1 MLNSKTAAVIA
12 ANRFGLGARPGE
24 LDSIGNDPRAWLTG
38 QLDGARTPP
47 AAIAQL
53 PASPQAFKMYTDFL
67 EEKKQIKKEFK
78 SAQAQ
83 KIDRAKVDAKEELS
97 PLRKAIRETYFSQVA
112 ARYQVATHSEE
123 SFRERLVHF
132 WTNHFAIST
141 DKFVVSTLAGAMENE
156 AIRPNIH
163 RHFYDLLLAAESHP
177 GMILFLDNQQSMGG
191 NSPAAELTRRR
202 HHDKKLDIN
211 ENLAREILELHTLG
225 VNGGYTQTDVTSF
238 ARVLTGWSVGGGKGR
253 FNVGEPGTFLFR
265 DMLHEPASQVI
276 LGKRYSQEGL
286 DQVLAVLKDLSRHP
300 STAKFI
306 ATKLIRHFVAD
317 TPPPSAVEQV
327 TKAFRDSDG
336 HLPTVHRAVVNCAEA
351 WQNIVPKFKT
361 PHEYVVST
369 FRAFDYLPLQ
379 PQRIF
384 ASFEL
389 LGQRPY
395 TPGSPAGWPDIADQ
409 WDGPDALMKRIEWA
423 TQVAHRAGSRIAPL
437 ELADRSLGGV
447 ITEHTR
453 MAISNAADAVQG
465 ITLWLASP
473 EFQRR

>member
-1 MLNSKTAAVIA
+1 MINSKNAAVIA

-24 LDSIGNDPRAWLTG
+24 LNIIGDDPRTWLIA
-38 QLDGARTPP
+38 QLDGARTIP
-47 AAIAQL
+47 ALIAQL
-53 PASPQAFKMYTDFL
+53 PAAPQAFKMYTDFL
-67 EEKKQIKKEFK
+67 EEKKEIKQELK
-78 SAQAQ
+78 SKQAL
-83 KIDRAKVDAKEELS
+83 KIDETKVDTKEELS
-97 PLRKAIRETYFSQVA
+97 PLRKAIRETYLNQVA

-177 GMILFLDNQQSMGG
+177 GMILFLDNQQSMGSD
-191 NSPAAELTRRR
+191 SPAAEFARR
-202 HHDKKLDIN
+202 HHRDKKLDIN

-225 VNGGYTQTDVTSF
+225 VSGGYTQTDVTSF

-253 FNVGEPGTFLFR
+253 FNSGEPGTFLYR
-265 DMLHEPASQVI
+265 EMLHEPATQII
-276 LGKRYSQEGL
+276 LGKRYPQDGIE
-286 DQVLAVLKDLSRHP
+286 QVFAVLKDLSRHA

-306 ATKLIRHFVAD
+306 ATKLVRHFVAD
-317 TPPPSAVEQV
+317 NPPSSAVEQV
-327 TKAFRDSDG
+327 AKAFRDSDG

-351 WQNIVPKFKT
+351 WQEVAPKFKT

-369 FRAFDYLPLQ
+369 FRAFDYLPPQ
-379 PQRIF
+379 PQKIF
-384 ASFEL
+384 GSFEL

-395 TPGSPAGWPDIADQ
+395 TPGSPAGWPDTASQ
-409 WDGPDALMKRIEWA
+409 WDGADALMKRIEWA
-423 TQVAHRAGSRIAPL
+423 TQVAHRTGSHIAPVDL
-437 ELADRSLGGV
+437 AERTLGAELS
-447 ITEHTR
+447 EHTR
-453 MAISNAADAVQG
+453 TAIANAADAVQG
-465 ITLWLASP
+465 ITLWMASP